1 MRHSPKAC
9 KSNLPIKPLGSHFH
23 WVGLV
28 FASLFVMVSLR
39 LHTNPLS
46 FIPTPLLPFYIHLW
60 YYYAAEQEFSLTTLE
75 MHQVWGVFVFA
86 PIRIRV
92 SGAIEYVRIPSLTP
106 ASMHCKGPSFQHTQ
120 GSSVKPD
127 TLEVKA
133 DSRTGMVHPP
143 IHTAGRSRLGGMF
156 PRTWT
161 SLYISRLKFISLHKK
176 QKLNLAL
183 GVKKVVVV
191 MGQINFWH
199 EKTQLS
205 LILMTY
211 GSNLSSV

>member
-1 MRHSPKAC
+1 MRHGPKAC

-23 WVGLV
+23 WDGLV

-75 MHQVWGVFVFA
+75 MHQVWGVYVFA

-92 SGAIEYVRIPSLTP
+92 SGAVEYVWIPSLTP

-127 TLEVKA
+127 TPEGKA
-133 DSRTGMVHPP
+133 DSRTGMVYPP
-143 IHTAGRSRLGGMF
+143 IHAAGRSSLGGVF

-176 QKLNLAL
+176 TEIKFSFRGQKSCCCN
-183 GVKKVVVV
+183 GPD
-191 MGQINFWH
+191 
-199 EKTQLS
+199 
-205 LILMTY
+205 
-211 GSNLSSV
+211 

>member
-1 MRHSPKAC
+1 MRQGPRAC
-9 KSNLPIKPLGSHFH
+9 KSNLPVKPLGSHFH

-28 FASLFVMVSLR
+28 FVSLFVMISLR
-39 LHTNPLS
+39 PHTNPFS

-60 YYYAAEQEFSLTTLE
+60 YYYTAEQEFSLTTLE
-75 MHQVWGVFVFA
+75 MHQVWGVHVSA

-92 SGAIEYVRIPSLTP
+92 PEVGQYVWIPYLTP
-106 ASMHCKGPSFQHTQ
+106 ASMHCKSPSLQHTQ
-120 GSSVKPD
+120 GSSVEPD
-127 TLEVKA
+127 TPEGKA
-133 DSRTGMVHPP
+133 DSRRGMLHSPTHV
-143 IHTAGRSRLGGMF
+143 AGISTLGGMF
-156 PRTWT
+156 PGTWT
-161 SLYISRLKFISLHKK
+161 PLYTPRLKFTSLHKN

-191 MGQINFWH
+191 MGHVNFWH

-205 LILMTY
+205 LILMIY